1 MALTPISDPTLAL
14 LEEPMGWSFREVPI
28 RTPLAA
34 SKPKVVEICRF
45 CFSEQMLPFRNE
57 KQNIKEKEGEL
68 WIAG

>member
-1 MALTPISDPTLAL
+1 MALTPISDPTLPL
-14 LEEPMGWSFREVPI
+14 LEELMGWSFRKVPI
-28 RTPLAA
+28 RTLPAA
-34 SKPKVVEICRF
+34 FNSEAVEIRRF